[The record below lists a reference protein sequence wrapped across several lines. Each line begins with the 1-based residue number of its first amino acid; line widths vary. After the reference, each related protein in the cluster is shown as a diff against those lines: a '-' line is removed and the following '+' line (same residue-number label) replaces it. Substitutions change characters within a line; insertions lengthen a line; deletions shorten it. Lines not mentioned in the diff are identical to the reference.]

1 MDSRLVLSATLR
13 LGRLAL
19 VSYVVAVGTWTL
31 LGPSPL
37 APREE
42 LVARA
47 ASAPRGSSFSVD
59 RAPLVSVSVDGLSA
73 TARTAGTV
81 EDALRSLGLAAVAG
95 DRLSV
100 PADASVLTGQR
111 IVVDR
116 GLPVTLLDGGRS
128 LGLRA
133 PRGTVADLL
142 AATGVTL
149 GPLDW
154 IDREVGARLEPG
166 DVVQITRVADRVE
179 TLQETAS
186 FEVRYIQ
193 DPNLDRLRQVVVT
206 PGVPGQLVNTYRVQ
220 VVNGREVERVL
231 LASLEVTAPT
241 SEVRR
246 IGTRAPQA
254 PAEIEAIVR
263 EAAARQGADAE
274 QLLRVAW
281 CESRF
286 NPGAYNASGASGL
299 FQFMPRTWA
308 SNSFNAGYGGASPF
322 DPVASAN
329 VAAWMFA
336 RGSASLWSCR

>member
-1 MDSRLVLSATLR
+1 MGPRLVISATLR
-13 LGRLAL
+13 FARLAL

-37 APREE
+37 TPPEA
-42 LVARA
+42 LVARVA
-47 ASAPRGSSFSVD
+47 AAPRGSSFSAD
-59 RAPLVSVSVDGLSA
+59 RAADVSVSVDGLTA

-100 PADASVLTGQR
+100 PADASVLAGHR
-111 IVVDR
+111 IALDR
-116 GLPVTLLDGGRS
+116 GLPVTLLDGGRP
-128 LGLRA
+128 LVARA

-149 GPLDW
+149 GPLDG
-154 IDREVGARLEPG
+154 IDRDMGARLEPG
-166 DVVQITRVADRVE
+166 DVVQITRVTDRVE
-179 TLQETAS
+179 TLEETAS
-186 FEVRYIQ
+186 FDVRYVQ
-193 DPNLDRLRQVVVT
+193 DPNLDRLRQVVVI
-206 PGVPGQLVNTYRVQ
+206 PGVPGQLVNTYRVHL
-220 VVNGREVERVL
+220 VNGLEIERVL

-241 SEVRR
+241 LEVRR

-254 PAEIEAIVR
+254 PSEIEAIIR
-263 EAAARQGADAE
+263 EAAVHQGADAE

-336 RGSASLWSCR
+336 RGSANLWSCR

>member
-1 MDSRLVLSATLR
+1 MGPRLVMSATLR
-13 LGRLAL
+13 FARLAL
-19 VSYVVAVGTWTL
+19 VSYAAAVGTWTF

-37 APREE
+37 APHDA

-47 ASAPRGSSFSVD
+47 ASAPRGSSFSAE
-59 RAPLVSVSVDGLSA
+59 RAADIIVSVDGLTA

-100 PADASVLTGQR
+100 PADAAVLAGHR
-111 IVVDR
+111 IAVDR
-116 GLPVTLLDGGRS
+116 GLPVTLVDGGR
-128 LGLRA
+128 LVAARA

-142 AATGVTL
+142 AAAGVTL
-149 GPLDW
+149 GPLDR
-154 IDREVGARLEPG
+154 IDRDMGAGLEPG

-179 TLQETAS
+179 TLQESAS
-186 FEVRYIQ
+186 FDVRYVL
-193 DPNLDRLRQVVVT
+193 DPNLDRLREVVVT
-206 PGVPGQLVNTYRVQ
+206 PGVPGQLVNTYRVHFLD
-220 VVNGREVERVL
+220 GREVERVL

-241 SEVRR
+241 LEVRR

-254 PAEIEAIVR
+254 PAEIEAIIR
-263 EAAARQGADAE
+263 DAAARQGADAE

-308 SNSFNAGYGGASPF
+308 SNSFRAGYEGASPF

-336 RGSASLWSCR
+336 RGSANLWSCR

>member
-1 MDSRLVLSATLR
+1 MGPRLVMSALR
-13 LGRLAL
+13 FGRLAL
-19 VSYVVAVGTWTL
+19 VSYAVAIGTWTL
-31 LGPSPL
+31 LGPSPSG
-37 APREE
+37 PRDA

-47 ASAPRGSSFSVD
+47 ASTSRGTTLSGNQAAV
-59 RAPLVSVSVDGLSA
+59 VSVSVDGLTA

-81 EDALRSLGLAAVAG
+81 EDAMRSLGLATVAG

-100 PADASVLTGQR
+100 PPDASVLAGHR
-111 IVVDR
+111 IAVDR
-116 GLPVTLLDGGRS
+116 GVPVTLLDGGLS
-128 LGLRA
+128 VVARA

-142 AATGVTL
+142 AAADLTL
-149 GPLDW
+149 GPLDR
-154 IDREVGARLEPG
+154 IDREMGARLQPG
-166 DVVQITRVADRVE
+166 DVIRITRIDDRQE
-179 TLQETAS
+179 TLQESAP
-186 FEVRYIQ
+186 FAVRYIQ
-193 DPNLDRLRQVVVT
+193 DSNLDRLRQVVVT
-206 PGVPGQLVNTYRVQ
+206 PGVPGQLVNTYRVH
-220 VVNGREVERVL
+220 VVDGREVERVL

-241 SEVRR
+241 EEVRR

-254 PAEIEAIVR
+254 PTEIEAIIR
-263 EAAARQGADAE
+263 DAAARQGADAD

-308 SNSFNAGYGGASPF
+308 SNSVRAGYEGANVF

-336 RGSASLWSCR
+336 RGSANLWSCR

>member
-1 MDSRLVLSATLR
+1 MGPRLVKSACLR
-13 LGRLAL
+13 FAWLAL
-19 VSYVVAVGTWTL
+19 VTYVVAIGTWTL

-37 APREE
+37 KPREAP
-42 LVARA
+42 VARA
-47 ASAPRGSSFSVD
+47 ASAPRGNSFSVD
-59 RAPLVSVSVDGLSA
+59 RANVSVSVDGLTA

-81 EDALRSLGLAAVAG
+81 GDALRSLGLATVAG
-95 DRLSV
+95 ERLSI

-111 IVVDR
+111 IAVDR
-116 GLPVTLLDGGRS
+116 GLPVTLLDGERPVAARS
-128 LGLRA
+128 

-142 AATGVTL
+142 AAAGVTL
-149 GPLDW
+149 DPLDR
-154 IDREVGARLEPG
+154 IDREMGARLGPG
-166 DVVQITRVADRVE
+166 DVVRITRIADRDE
-179 TLQETAS
+179 TLQEAAA
-186 FEVRYIQ
+186 FEVRYIE
-193 DPNLDRLRQVVVT
+193 DPSLDRLRQVVVT
-206 PGVPGQLVNTYRVQ
+206 PGVPGQLVNTYRVHVVDSQ
-220 VVNGREVERVL
+220 VVERVL

-241 SEVRR
+241 REVRR
-246 IGTRAPQA
+246 ISTRAPQA
-254 PAEIEAIVR
+254 PAEIEAVIR

-308 SNSFNAGYGGASPF
+308 SNSVPAGYEGASQF

-336 RGSASLWSCR
+336 RGSANLWSCR